1 MIAEQL
7 QQNKTGLRERNKQ
20 DKLHRIKSAA
30 RELFIEKGFDQAT
43 VRQISTRA
51 GVAFGTVFRYASNK
65 RDLLFL
71 IYNDELDELS
81 DTAFLNIDPSL
92 SFLDQLISIF
102 RKFYQ
107 FFAERP
113 ELARDV
119 LREMNFYEEGSQ
131 ANRFKDGIRRIEIQM
146 EDFVGENRAQNR
158 ISTDADK
165 RIIALLLFGVYRT
178 EVRRWLSRSELD
190 VDKGMERLRPYL
202 EVVIA
207 GLGPGKNA
215 L

>member
-1 MIAEQL
+1 
-7 QQNKTGLRERNKQ
+7 
-20 DKLHRIKSAA
+20 
-30 RELFIEKGFDQAT
+30 
-43 VRQISTRA
+43 
-51 GVAFGTVFRYASNK
+51 
-65 RDLLFL
+65 
-71 IYNDELDELS
+71 
-81 DTAFLNIDPSL
+81 
-92 SFLDQLISIF
+92 
-102 RKFYQ
+102 
-107 FFAERP
+107 
-113 ELARDV
+113 
-119 LREMNFYEEGSQ
+119 EEGSQ